1 MVSFSL
7 WLGVAFLLGVAG
19 GLAASLWMKDPVKL
33 VALPRDE
40 PLTPPPLPPIETQ
53 VRSPFA
59 PKPKHVSPNTAKIL
73 TTWRE
78 AQTPE
83 PRTPTP
89 NRPVPMPLPK
99 RPPPPP
105 PPQPLP
111 PAARTKHRLPSI
123 DWS

>member
-7 WLGVAFLLGVAG
+7 WLGVAFLFGVAA
-19 GLAASLWMKDPVKL
+19 GLVVSLWCRDPVKL
-33 VALPRDE
+33 VPLPRDE
-40 PLTPPPLPPIETQ
+40 PLRPPALPPIETQ

-59 PKPKHVSPNTAKIL
+59 PKPKRVSPNTEKIL

-89 NRPVPMPLPK
+89 NRPTPMPLPK

-105 PPQPLP
+105 VPPPPP
-111 PAARTKHRLPSI
+111 PAARSKTRLPSI